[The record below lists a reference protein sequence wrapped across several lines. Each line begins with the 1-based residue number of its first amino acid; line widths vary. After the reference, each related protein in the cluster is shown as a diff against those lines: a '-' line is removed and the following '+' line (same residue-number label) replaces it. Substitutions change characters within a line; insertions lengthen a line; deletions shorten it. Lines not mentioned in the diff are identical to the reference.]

1 MGLFRQLAFYFGVAV
16 GMLTVAAAGTV
27 LLTYLFT
34 GKFPSVEMRGD
45 KPHVE
50 LMTPDQV
57 VEFVRA
63 QVNKAREAQAAQVAA
78 GGEAI

>member
-34 GKFPSVEMRGD
+34 GKFPAVEMMGD
-45 KPHVE
+45 KPQVA
-50 LMTPDQV
+50 LMTPDEV
-57 VEFVRA
+57 VEFVRE
-63 QVNKAREAQAAQVAA
+63 QVNRAKEAQAAQAA
-78 GGEAI
+78 GGEAM

>member
-1 MGLFRQLAFYFGVAV
+1 MGFFRQLAFYIGLAV

-34 GKFPSVEMRGD
+34 GKFPAVEMMGD
-45 KPHVE
+45 KPQVA
-50 LMTPDQV
+50 LMTSDQV

-63 QVNKAREAQAAQVAA
+63 QVKKAKEAQAAGAAA
-78 GGEAI
+78 GGEDI